1 MAAAKVM
8 GKADLINE
16 VATAA
21 DITKKDAG
29 LAVAALIETIE
40 IALKKGTKVQITG
53 FGTFEAAKRKKRTA
67 RNPRTGEAITI
78 AATTV
83 PRFKPGQGLKD
94 AVAGK

>member
-8 GKADLINE
+8 GKADLIEE
-16 VATAA
+16 VAKAA
-21 DITKKDAG
+21 ELTKKDASA
-29 LAVAALIETIE
+29 AVAALIETIE
-40 IALKKGTKVQITG
+40 VALKKGTKVQITG

-94 AVAGK
+94 VVAGK

>member
-1 MAAAKVM
+1 M

>member
-1 MAAAKVM
+1 MRPLRASYAPN
-8 GKADLINE
+8 GE
-16 VATAA
+16 WSG
-21 DITKKDAG
+21 AG
-29 LAVAALIETIE
+29 LAVAALIDTIE

>member
-8 GKADLINE
+8 GKADLIDA
-16 VATAA
+16 VAKAA
-21 DITKKDAG
+21 DVTKKDATEVIG
-29 LAVAALIETIE
+29 ACICAIEG
-40 IALKKGTKVQITG
+40 ALKKGVKVQITG

-67 RNPRTGEAITI
+67 RNPRTGETITI
-78 AATTV
+78 PATTV

>member
-8 GKADLINE
+8 GKADLIEE
-16 VATAA
+16 VAKAA

-29 LAVAALIETIE
+29 LAVAALIDTIE